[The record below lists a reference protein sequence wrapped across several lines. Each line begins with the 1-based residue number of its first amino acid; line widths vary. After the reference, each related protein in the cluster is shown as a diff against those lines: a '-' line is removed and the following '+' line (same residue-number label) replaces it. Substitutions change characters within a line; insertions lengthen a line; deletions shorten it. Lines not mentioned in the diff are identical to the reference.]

1 MNKKDSTDSD
11 LTGIVILGD
20 FRGGR
25 CGSLWLVI
33 DRCWSLWL
41 FVARCG
47 SLWLAV
53 SRCGSLWLV
62 A

>member
-1 MNKKDSTDSD
+1 MHKKNSTNSD

-25 CGSLWLVI
+25 FGSLLLVI

-41 FVARCG
+41 FLARCGFLCLVVARCG
-47 SLWLAV
+47 LL
-53 SRCGSLWLV
+53 
-62 A
+62 